1 MNTLQALSLSHQ
13 TAAVQYREAL
23 QFTDAEAAAFLQSL
37 QEKSLVAG
45 AVLVTTC
52 NRTEVYFEAEGPST
66 AQVLEELLAFK
77 NNGNPEVYLPL
88 FQHFT
93 QSQEAFRYLLEVGI
107 GLRSQVLG
115 DRQII
120 GQLKESYGR
129 ANDLKATSPLLHHA
143 FQSLFKTHKRV
154 HNETSFRAGASSV
167 GYAALERVTDFF
179 PRQSLAQKNL
189 LIIGTGQ
196 LGTDVAKYAASFGFT
211 HITLTNRS
219 IEKAEALASTVNGQ
233 VLPFTEIEGQ
243 LERFEVMISCVSG
256 GQIISLPTLQNLPQ
270 KKRVLLDLAVPLSIP
285 AEAELIPGIS
295 LVNMDDITSRTQAVQ
310 KLRETSIADVQRI
323 IEEDLQEFEAW
334 LQDLPVAH
342 TLQELKRL
350 LAHVVETEV
359 QHRINNSGATAPS
372 PALAST
378 TLNQLLRRPAGIL
391 KSTQGS
397 DRKLLLESLQTL
409 FQLS

>member
-1 MNTLQALSLSHQ
+1 MQAISLSHQ

-23 QFTDAEAAAFLQSL
+23 QFTSLEATAFLQTL
-37 QEKSLVAG
+37 QEKALVAG
-45 AVLVTTC
+45 MVLVTTC
-52 NRTEVYFEAEGPST
+52 NRTEVYFESEST
-66 AQVLEELLAFK
+66 STQQVLEELLAFK
-77 NNGNPEVYLPL
+77 GIDNPADYQHL

-93 QSQEAFRYLLEVGI
+93 QSQETFQYLLEVGI

-120 GQLKESYGR
+120 GQLKESYQQ
-129 ANDLKATSPLLHHA
+129 ANDLKTTSPLLHHA

-154 HNETSFRAGASSV
+154 HNETAFRAGASSV

-179 PRQSLAQKNL
+179 PRLSLSQKNL

-219 IEKAEALASTVNGQ
+219 QDKAEALAATVNGQ
-233 VLPFTEIEGQ
+233 VLPFEAFEAE
-243 LERFEVMISCVSG
+243 LARFEVIISCVSG
-256 GQIISLPTLQNLPQ
+256 GKVVSLPTLQHLPQ
-270 KKRVLLDLAVPLSIP
+270 KKRVLLDLAVPLSLP
-285 AEAELIPGIS
+285 AEAELVPGIS

-310 KLRETSIADVQRI
+310 KMREISIADVQRI
-323 IEEDLQEFEAW
+323 IQEDVQEFAAW

-350 LAHVVETEV
+350 LAQVVETEV
-359 QHRINNSGATAPS
+359 QNRTNGSAPASSAATV
-372 PALAST
+372 ST
-378 TLNQLLRRPAGIL
+378 SLNQLLRRPAGIL
-391 KSTQGS
+391 KNTQGP
-397 DRKLLLESLQTL
+397 DRQVLLASLQTL
-409 FQLS
+409 FHLA